1 MDWDKLKSFH
11 AAAEAGSL
19 TGAADALQLSQS
31 AVSRQIAALETD
43 LGVKLFHR
51 HARGLIPTEPGR
63 LLYKVAHDISTKVAL
78 AEAMVTDSRDK
89 PSGDLRVTAPIAL
102 GSVWLAPRLAN
113 FNAAYP
119 DINIHLLLD
128 DRELDIAGLEADCAI
143 RPWPSTQND
152 LIQRKLMD
160 VHQHMYAGRAYLE
173 RKGTPQSV
181 GDLDMHSF
189 IHYGPPHLAPIPHLD
204 WAARVGHADSDS
216 VRAATIT
223 ANSIMAIANAAEVGL
238 GIAGLPDYVTRGND
252 RLLRVLPDVEGPT
265 FEVYFVYPSELR
277 GTSRVTA
284 FRDFLIAEARRDAP

>member
-19 TGAADALQLSQS
+19 TGAADALRLSQS
-31 AVSRQIAALETD
+31 AVSRQIAALEED

-51 HARGLIPTEPGR
+51 HARGLIPTEPGQ
-63 LLYKVAHDISTKVAL
+63 LLYKVAHDISSKVAL

-102 GSVWLAPRLAN
+102 GSIWLAPRLAK

-119 DINIHLLLD
+119 DIRIHLMLD

-152 LIQRKLMD
+152 LIQRKLMQ
-160 VHQHMYAGRAYLE
+160 VRQHMYAGRAYLD
-173 RKGTPQSV
+173 RKGAPKSV
-181 GDLDMHSF
+181 DELNSHDF

-204 WAARVGHADSDS
+204 WAARAGLKEGADI
-216 VRAATIT
+216 RPATIE
-223 ANSIMAIANAAEVGL
+223 ANSIMAIVKASEAGL
-238 GIAGLPDYVTRGND
+238 GIAGLPDYVTREND
-252 RLLRVLPDVEGPT
+252 RLMRVLPDIEGPA

-277 GTSRVTA
+277 GTSRVTV
-284 FRDFLIAEARRDAP
+284 FRNFLLAEARLDER